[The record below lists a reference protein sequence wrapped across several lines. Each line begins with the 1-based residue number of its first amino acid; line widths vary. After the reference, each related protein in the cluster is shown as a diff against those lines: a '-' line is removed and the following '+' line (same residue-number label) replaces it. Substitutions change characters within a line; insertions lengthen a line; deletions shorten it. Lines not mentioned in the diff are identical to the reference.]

1 MRTTH
6 RPLTTLALALS
17 LFMAALEATVVSTA
31 MPTVVGELGGIQ
43 HYAWV
48 FTAYMLSSTITVP
61 IYGKLADL
69 YGRKPVL
76 VFGIVL
82 FLVGSIASG
91 LSTSMA
97 MLIGFRTLQGL
108 GAGAMQPVALTVIGD
123 IYTLEERAKVQGAFS
138 AVWGIAGLIGPI
150 TGGFLVKYLTWHWV
164 FFINVPVGVGCLVLL
179 LSYFHERVERK
190 PQKLDYAGAALLTG
204 WVVALLVG
212 VQGVGVNLWGLP
224 VAAVLLVGVQGV
236 GVNLWGL
243 PVAAVLLAAFVAVER
258 KVAEPIIPMS
268 IFKVPA
274 IVISSIA
281 GALFSAAMFGATT
294 YVPLFVQGVLG
305 GTPTEAG
312 GMITPMIV
320 GWPLAAFV
328 AGKLLLK
335 TGFPPFI
342 VDGLGLT
349 VVDTSL
355 MALLLG
361 AQAPRL
367 LPEVAMGLFGIGM
380 GFASTA
386 LLIAVQ
392 TSVGW
397 ELRGVA
403 TASNMFFRTIGGAI
417 GVGLMGGVMV
427 SQLLK
432 DPTVPI
438 SAANALMSPDH
449 GQDLP
454 ADLLATLS
462 GALGTGLSINFWLI
476 CAFTVAAFAAG
487 LFFPKVSR
495 TTTVSSTEVV
505 APH

>member
-76 VFGIVL
+76 LFGIVL

-108 GAGAMQPVALTVIGD
+108 GAGAMQPVALTIIGD

-150 TGGFLVKYLTWHWV
+150 TGGFIVKYLTWHWV

-224 VAAVLLVGVQGV
+224 VAAVLL
-236 GVNLWGL
+236 
-243 PVAAVLLAAFVAVER
+243 AAFVAVER
-258 KVAEPIIPMS
+258 KAAEPIIPMS

-320 GWPLAAFV
+320 GWPLAALV

-335 TGFPPFI
+335 TGFRPLI
-342 VDGLGLT
+342 VGGLGLT
-349 VVDTSL
+349 VVGTTL

-361 AQAPRL
+361 PQAPKL
-367 LPEVAMGLFGIGM
+367 VPEVAMGLFGIGM

-495 TTTVSSTEVV
+495 TATVSSTEV
-505 APH
+505 ATPH

>member
-76 VFGIVL
+76 LFGIGL

-97 MLIGFRTLQGL
+97 MLIVFRTIQGL
-108 GAGAMQPVALTVIGD
+108 GAGAMQPVALTIIGD
-123 IYTLEERAKVQGAFS
+123 LYTLEERAKVQGAFS
-138 AVWGIAGLIGPI
+138 AVWGVAGLIGPI
-150 TGGFLVKYLTWHWV
+150 TGGFIVKYLTWHWV
-164 FFINVPVGVGCLVLL
+164 FFINVPVGVGCVILL
-179 LSYFHERVERK
+179 MRAFHEQVQRK
-190 PQKLDYAGAALLTG
+190 PQQLDYMGAALLTA

-212 VQGVGVNLWGLP
+212 VQGVGMNLWGLP
-224 VAAVLLVGVQGV
+224 L
-236 GVNLWGL
+236 
-243 PVAAVLLAAFVAVER
+243 AAVLLAAFVAVER
-258 KVAEPIIPMS
+258 KAAEPIIPMT

-294 YVPLFVQGVLG
+294 YVPLFVQAVLR

-320 GWPLAAFV
+320 GWPLAALV
-328 AGKLLLK
+328 AGRLLLK
-335 TGFPPFI
+335 TGFRPLI
-342 VDGLGLT
+342 VGGLGLT
-349 VVDTSL
+349 VIGTSL

-361 AQAPRL
+361 PQAPKL

-432 DPTVPI
+432 DPNVPI

-462 GALGTGLSINFWLI
+462 GALGTGLSINFWLM

-495 TTTVSSTEVV
+495 TATVSATDVA

>member
-164 FFINVPVGVGCLVLL
+164 FFINVPVGVGCLILL

-224 VAAVLLVGVQGV
+224 VAAVLL
-236 GVNLWGL
+236 
-243 PVAAVLLAAFVAVER
+243 AAFVAVER
-258 KVAEPIIPMS
+258 KAAEPIIPMS

-320 GWPLAAFV
+320 GWPLAALV

-335 TGFPPFI
+335 TGFRPLI
-342 VDGLGLT
+342 VGGLGLT
-349 VVDTSL
+349 VVGTSL

-361 AQAPRL
+361 PQAPKL

-462 GALGTGLSINFWLI
+462 SALGTGLSINFWLI
-476 CAFTVAAFAAG
+476 CAFTVAAFTAG

-495 TTTVSSTEVV
+495 TTTVSSTEMA

>member
-224 VAAVLLVGVQGV
+224 VAAVLL
-236 GVNLWGL
+236 
-243 PVAAVLLAAFVAVER
+243 AAFVAVER
-258 KVAEPIIPMS
+258 RVAEPIIPMS

-320 GWPLAAFV
+320 GWPLAALV

-335 TGFPPFI
+335 TGFRPLI
-342 VDGLGLT
+342 VGGLGLT
-349 VVDTSL
+349 VVGTSL

-361 AQAPRL
+361 PQAPKL

>member
-76 VFGIVL
+76 LFGIVL

-108 GAGAMQPVALTVIGD
+108 GAGAMQPVALTIIGD
-123 IYTLEERAKVQGAFS
+123 LYTLEERAKVQGAFS

-150 TGGFLVKYLTWHWV
+150 TGGFIVKYLTWHWV

-179 LSYFHERVERK
+179 MSYFHERVEQK

-212 VQGVGVNLWGLP
+212 VQGVGM
-224 VAAVLLVGVQGV
+224 
-236 GVNLWGL
+236 NLWGL

-258 KVAEPIIPMS
+258 RAAEPIIPMS

-320 GWPLAAFV
+320 GWPLAALV

-335 TGFPPFI
+335 TGFRPLI
-342 VDGLGLT
+342 VGGLGLT
-349 VVDTSL
+349 VVGTSL

-361 AQAPRL
+361 PQAPKL
-367 LPEVAMGLFGIGM
+367 VPEVAMGLFGIGM

-476 CAFTVAAFAAG
+476 CAFTVAAFTAG

-495 TTTVSSTEVV
+495 TTTVSTTEVA

>member
-76 VFGIVL
+76 LFGIAL

-91 LSTSMA
+91 MSTSMA
-97 MLIGFRTLQGL
+97 MLIAFRTLQGL
-108 GAGAMQPVALTVIGD
+108 GAGAMQPVALTIIGD
-123 IYTLEERAKVQGAFS
+123 LYTLEERAKVQGAFS
-138 AVWGIAGLIGPI
+138 AVWGLAGLIGPI
-150 TGGFLVKYLTWHWV
+150 TGGFIVKYLTWHWV
-164 FFINVPVGVGCLVLL
+164 FFINVPVGVGCVILL
-179 LSYFHERVERK
+179 LSHFHERVERK
-190 PQKLDYAGAALLTG
+190 PQQLDYAGAALLTG

-212 VQGVGVNLWGLP
+212 VQGVGM
-224 VAAVLLVGVQGV
+224 
-236 GVNLWGL
+236 NLWGL

-258 KVAEPIIPMS
+258 KAPDPIIPMS

-294 YVPLFVQGVLG
+294 YVPLFVQAVLG

-320 GWPLAAFV
+320 GWPLAAVV

-335 TGFPPFI
+335 TGFRPLI
-342 VDGLGLT
+342 VGGLGLT
-349 VVDTSL
+349 VVGTSL

-361 AQAPRL
+361 PQAPKL
-367 LPEVAMGLFGIGM
+367 VPEVAMGLFGVGM

-449 GQDLP
+449 GQGLP
-454 ADLLATLS
+454 AELVAKLS
-462 GALGTGLSINFWLI
+462 GALGTGLSINFWLM

-487 LFFPKVSR
+487 LFFPKVAR
-495 TTTVSSTEVV
+495 TKTVSASDVA